1 MKGIAI
7 IASMV
12 TSIQSV
18 VSFSTD
24 SPALEEKKKKSRK
37 ETPQSIIPVC
47 LCLLHPLSW
56 LLQFQLCSEDVVLI
70 NLGLNEVGL
79 EEIINWLGRK

>member
-1 MKGIAI
+1 MTGIAI

-12 TSIQSV
+12 TSIQPV
-18 VSFSTD
+18 VSFNAD
-24 SPALEEKKKKSRK
+24 SPALEKKKSRK

>member
-1 MKGIAI
+1 MTGKAV

-18 VSFSTD
+18 VSFNTD
-24 SPALEEKKKKSRK
+24 SPALEKESRK
-37 ETPQSIIPVC
+37 ETPPSIIPVC

>member
-1 MKGIAI
+1 MTGIAI

-24 SPALEEKKKKSRK
+24 SPALEEKKSRK

-47 LCLLHPLSW
+47 LRLLHPLSW